1 MRSLPLGL
9 TILALAACGSGGE
22 APDGGNGVANAAAE
36 NKTSA
41 EAGNAAS
48 PVANTAAPSAP
59 TGTWQLQA
67 SGEGTALVLS
77 GASGMRLFCPAGG
90 TQLLVNAPGFHPI
103 ASEERLS
110 FGSGGAV
117 MALVAGTKGDRQRG
131 GITGVG
137 PVPAE
142 LQSLLAGPVSASYG
156 AQVSGPH
163 AAPPTELAK
172 AFITA
177 CRKGAPAS
185 APTPAEQAEAG
196 SPCTTQGKE
205 RLAVQPLRA
214 FGTEPFWAA
223 AVTGRCV
230 TYSHPEDQKGTRV
243 WTRYTPGARGGGSWV
258 GSLGGKPFQLTIR
271 AAPGCSDGMSDRVYP
286 LKADLLVG
294 GERRSGCAAPQ

>member
-9 TILALAACGSGGE
+9 IILALAACGSGGE

-36 NKTSA
+36 NGSDV

-67 SGEGTALVLS
+67 SGEGTALALS
-77 GASGMRLFCPAGG
+77 GASGLRLSCPAGG
-90 TQLLVNAPGFHPI
+90 NQLLVNVPGFRPI
-103 ASEERLS
+103 GSEERLS
-110 FGSGGAV
+110 FGGGGAV
-117 MALVAGTKGDRQRG
+117 VALVADTKGDTQRG
-131 GITGVG
+131 GVTGAG

-142 LQSLLAGPVSASYG
+142 LPSLLTGSVSASYG
-156 AQVSGPH
+156 AQTSGPH
-163 AAPPTELAK
+163 AAPPAELAK
-172 AFITA
+172 AFVAA
-177 CRKGAPAS
+177 CRKGAS
-185 APTPAEQAEAG
+185 APAPAPVEQVESG

-205 RLAVQPLRA
+205 RLTVPPLRA

-223 AVTGRCV
+223 SVTGRCV

-243 WTRYTPGARGGGSWV
+243 WTRYTPGARGGGSWA
-258 GSLGGKPFQLTIR
+258 GSLAGKPFQLTLR